1 MTLAELLKDNYKEGM
16 SLEDVTKA
24 LESIEFPK
32 ADPAPAPGAGG
43 EPNPMQSYETEK
55 LKAAV
60 SKANAEAAKLK
71 RELQARMS
79 EEERREAERKAK
91 EDEVN
96 EKLAELQRANI
107 VSDTKAQYLA
117 LGYEASLADRAAEAA
132 ADNDHGTLFL
142 VQKQHQDALVKKIRA
157 EILKST
163 PKPNGGSQA
172 VPKDLTREQFA
183 NLSYMERLNLF
194 NENPELYKELQGE

>member
-16 SLEDVTKA
+16 TLEDVTKA
-24 LESIEFPK
+24 LEGIEFPK
-32 ADPAPAPGAGG
+32 ADPAPAPGG
-43 EPNPMQSYETEK
+43 EGQNPMQSYETEK

-96 EKLAELQRANI
+96 EKLAELQRAKI

-163 PKPNGGSQA
+163 PKPSGGTQA
-172 VPKDLTREQFA
+172 VPKDLTKEQFA

-194 NENPELYKELQGE
+194 NENPDLYKELNGE

>member
-60 SKANAEAAKLK
+60 SKANAEAAK
-71 RELQARMS
+71 
-79 EEERREAERKAK
+79 
-91 EDEVN
+91 
-96 EKLAELQRANI
+96 
-107 VSDTKAQYLA
+107 
-117 LGYEASLADRAAEAA
+117 
-132 ADNDHGTLFL
+132 
-142 VQKQHQDALVKKIRA
+142 
-157 EILKST
+157 
-163 PKPNGGSQA
+163 
-172 VPKDLTREQFA
+172 
-183 NLSYMERLNLF
+183 
-194 NENPELYKELQGE
+194 

>member
-1 MTLAELLKDNYKEGM
+1 MTLQELLKDKYKEGM
-16 SLEDVTKA
+16 TLEEVTKE
-24 LESIEFPK
+24 LEGIEAPK
-32 ADPAPAPGAGG
+32 PEPGANPN
-43 EPNPMQSYETEK
+43 EPQNPMQTYETDK

-60 SKANAEAAKLK
+60 TKANAEAARLK

-96 EKLAELQRANI
+96 EKLAELQRAKI

-117 LGYEASLADRAAEAA
+117 LGYEQSLADRAAEAA

-142 VQKQHQDALVKKIRA
+142 VQKQHQDALVKQIRA
-157 EILKST
+157 EALKNT
-163 PKPNGGSQA
+163 PKPSGGQV
-172 VPKDLTREQFA
+172 VPKDVTKEQFS

-194 NENPELYKELQGE
+194 NENPDLYKELNGE

>member
-24 LESIEFPK
+24 LEGIEFPK

-96 EKLAELQRANI
+96 EKLAELQRAKI

-163 PKPNGGSQA
+163 PKPNGGSQDRKS
-172 VPKDLTREQFA
+172 VV
-183 NLSYMERLNLF
+183 
-194 NENPELYKELQGE
+194 

>member
-1 MTLAELLKDNYKEGM
+1 MTLQELLKNKYKEGM
-16 SLEDVTKA
+16 TLEEVTKE
-24 LESIEFPK
+24 LEGIEAPK
-32 ADPAPAPGAGG
+32 PEPGNNPG
-43 EPNPMQSYETEK
+43 EPQNPMQTYETDK

-60 SKANAEAAKLK
+60 TKANAEAARLK

-96 EKLAELQRANI
+96 EKLAELQRAKI

-117 LGYEASLADRAAEAA
+117 LGYEQSLADRAAEAA

-142 VQKQHQDALVKKIRA
+142 VQKQHQDALVKQIRA
-157 EILKST
+157 EALKNT
-163 PKPNGGSQA
+163 PKPSGGQV
-172 VPKDLTREQFA
+172 VPKDVTKEQFS

-194 NENPELYKELQGE
+194 NENPDLYKELNGE